1 MGQHHEVRH
10 EVLYVKEPG
19 TERLRKNAAARL
31 RYLLANGW
39 RETERWH
46 AQDHITVESS
56 DRAGAEDDDHAQ
68 VRKLP
73 RRVHPVK
80 GSAVA
85 VPGAPAAAARGP
97 TRPRLRQGLAERGT
111 GSAASRADGGPL

>member
-46 AQDHITVESS
+46 AQDHITVRVERSGVAPKMTTMPKFEAPPP
-56 DRAGAEDDDHAQ
+56 RPPRQGFGRGGPGGAG
-68 VRKLP
+68 
-73 RRVHPVK
+73 
-80 GSAVA
+80 G
-85 VPGAPAAAARGP
+85 RGP
-97 TRPRLRQGLAERGT
+97 
-111 GSAASRADGGPL
+111 GGPPGGGSGRG